1 MNGLKISK
9 RAKSNLLL
17 ILVAIIWGTSFVAQ
31 KRGVGTLKPN
41 TFNGIRTML
50 GALALVPVILFQS
63 RIKKDEPA
71 IIKQNP
77 KILIKAGIICGI
89 LLCSA
94 GTTQTV
100 GLLYADAGKAGF
112 ITALYII
119 LVPLFGVIAGKRLKP
134 LLAVGVAAATV
145 GLYFLCVK
153 DFGSFRFEKGDL
165 WLFACAIL
173 FSFHILAIDYFSPQT
188 DGVKLSC
195 LQFFVSASINIV
207 LMFIFEKPV
216 LSEILSCWFP
226 IFYAGVM
233 SCGVAY
239 TLQVVAQKNT
249 DPTVASILM
258 SMESFFAL
266 LAGIAFGETP
276 SARKLIGCAFM
287 MAAIILAQL
296 PDKKGDKNV

>member
-9 RAKSNLLL
+9 KTRSNFMLF
-17 ILVAIIWGTSFVAQ
+17 LVAFIWGTAFVAQ
-31 KRGVGTLKPN
+31 KHGLGVLQPN
-41 TFNGIRTML
+41 TFNGIRSL
-50 GALALVPVILFQS
+50 LSVAALLPVVLLKNRAKNS
-63 RIKKDEPA
+63 EPQ

-77 KILIKAGIICGI
+77 KTLLKAGIICGI
-89 LLCSA
+89 LLCGA
-94 GTTQTV
+94 CTTQCT
-100 GLLYADAGKAGF
+100 GLLYADAGKGGF
-112 ITALYII
+112 VTAMYIV
-119 LVPLFGVIAGKRLKP
+119 LVPLFGVIAGKKLKP
-134 LLAVGVAAATV
+134 LLAIAVVVATL

-153 DFGSFRFEKGDL
+153 DFSSFKVEKGDF
-165 WLFACAIL
+165 WLVACAVF
-173 FSFHILAIDYFSPQT
+173 FSFHILAVDYFSPRV
-188 DGVKLSC
+188 DGVKLS
-195 LQFFVSASINIV
+195 LFQFSVMAVINIV

-233 SCGVAY
+233 SGGVAY
-239 TLQVVAQKNT
+239 TLQIVAQKNT

-258 SMESFFAL
+258 SMESLIAL

-296 PDKKGDKNV
+296 PDKKGDKNI